1 MKVIHAQAVGMSAFG
16 PLLPLACV
24 RFCESR
30 FARRGRRYPQGA
42 HAVAVSASLR
52 LRCGARLGVAPLN
65 SLRSLRSLRSNR
77 RGESVLDA
85 RCARRLQGCAPRR
98 HRNRPLRVPPAALQ
112 RLWFAWQTPT
122 AILGVSEEL
131 RDLAW
136 RPFADMSWFFVA
148 ENQTLAARQAAPGGG
163 DFWGDEQRR
172 TGVGARSAHP
182 KLTRR
187 VCLSVVSAAN
197 AASLAARPQA
207 EQVSPD
213 SNSPVDCS
221 CLANG
226 RSHWAGAACK
236 ACAVGA
242 KRRPPQHEPPAG
254 AACRAAQDV
263 ARIANVQTA
272 ATGQKR
278 AFTAAPTLNALQV
291 ASRGVGRMP

>member
-85 RCARRLQGCAPRR
+85 RCARRLQDCADQS

-112 RLWFAWQTPT
+112 RLWSSSQTPP
-122 AILGVSEEL
+122 AFGSASETPPDSSEG
-131 RDLAW
+131 AQINT
-136 RPFADMSWFFVA
+136 SWVFVA
-148 ENQTLAARQAAPGGG
+148 ENRTVAARQAPPGGG

-172 TGVGARSAHP
+172 AGVGARQ
-182 KLTRR
+182 R
-187 VCLSVVSAAN
+187 
-197 AASLAARPQA
+197 ASKTD
-207 EQVSPD
+207 SPR
-213 SNSPVDCS
+213 
-221 CLANG
+221 LFE
-226 RSHWAGAACK
+226 RSERSERSEFSGATP
-236 ACAVGA
+236 G
-242 KRRPPQHEPPAG
+242 
-254 AACRAAQDV
+254 
-263 ARIANVQTA
+263 
-272 ATGQKR
+272 
-278 AFTAAPTLNALQV
+278 
-291 ASRGVGRMP
+291 